1 MQNEI
6 FVFCLGFFFI
16 AKEPWFTLKVNL
28 AIVINVWN
36 FVSVGS
42 VFVFFQN
49 GVIGSGSPLQFQSSQ
64 GEILFLFLFWGVKMC
79 SLSVW
84 FEFCFFFGF
93 DFMCSA
99 SNCAYR

>member
-6 FVFCLGFFFI
+6 FVFCLVFFI

-49 GVIGSGSPLQFQSSQ
+49 GIGLAIAISKQPGR
-64 GEILFLFLFWGVKMC
+64 
-79 SLSVW
+79 
-84 FEFCFFFGF
+84 
-93 DFMCSA
+93 DFVFVCLGGK
-99 SNCAYR
+99 NVLTQCVV